1 MKSLFANVNLFLFIC
16 IFVHIATDVAAQQ
29 SPVSLLPKAQR
40 TFELDKKLPQQ
51 ESEIESSTKSSNSE
65 GVVVQTNRL
74 EALNLETIGILNI
87 ETGGFDKNMWNGTAH
102 PKAVSLLK
110 NLPSKIYSRSLQNL
124 QERLLLTRAR
134 TPIHEK
140 NENKNII
147 LKLRQQNLFKWGKLD
162 YFAQIQQNIP
172 QPCMQTNLTRRQVQF
187 ALRGFDK
194 V

>member
-16 IFVHIATDVAAQQ
+16 IVVHIATDVAAQQ

-51 ESEIESSTKSSNSE
+51 ESEIESSTKSSESE

-102 PKAVSLLK
+102 PEAVSLLK
-110 NLPSKIYSRSLQNL
+110 NLPLKYILEVYKIFKSGFY
-124 QERLLLTRAR
+124 
-134 TPIHEK
+134 
-140 NENKNII
+140 
-147 LKLRQQNLFKWGKLD
+147 LREPAPLFMKKMKIRIS
-162 YFAQIQQNIP
+162 F
-172 QPCMQTNLTRRQVQF
+172 
-187 ALRGFDK
+187 
-194 V
+194 

>member
-16 IFVHIATDVAAQQ
+16 MFVHIATDAAAQQ

-51 ESEIESSTKSSNSE
+51 GSEIKSSTKSFNSE
-65 GVVVQTNRL
+65 GVAVQTNRL
-74 EALNLETIGILNI
+74 EALNLETTGILNI

-124 QERLLLTRAR
+124 QRAAF
-134 TPIHEK
+134 TYASPHS
-140 NENKNII
+140 
-147 LKLRQQNLFKWGKLD
+147 
-162 YFAQIQQNIP
+162 YS
-172 QPCMQTNLTRRQVQF
+172 
-187 ALRGFDK
+187 
-194 V
+194 